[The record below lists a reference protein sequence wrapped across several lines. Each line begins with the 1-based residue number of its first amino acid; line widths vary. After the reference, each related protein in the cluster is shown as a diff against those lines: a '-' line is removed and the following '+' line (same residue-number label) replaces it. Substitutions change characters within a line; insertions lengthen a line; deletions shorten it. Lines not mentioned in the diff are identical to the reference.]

1 MQLIDYNLVDLKTF
15 IQKMFFPPL
24 SHSVRVCNYF
34 LVAVCTKQSVVNVY
48 SHINFEQGHAEIKLL
63 SEFFFTKNSFMLAH
77 LH

>member
-15 IQKMFFPPL
+15 IQKMFFLPL
-24 SHSVRVCNYF
+24 SHSFRVCNYF

-48 SHINFEQGHAEIKLL
+48 NHINFGQGHAEIKLL
-63 SEFFFTKNSFMLAH
+63 SEFFFTKNSFILAH